1 MNINIKKLHPEA
13 KLPQYAHPGDVG
25 MDMYTLEEKTLQPG
39 ELYVFECGF
48 AMEFPIGYA
57 AIVKD
62 KGSVSK
68 MGLHTFGGVYDAG
81 YRGQYNAGIINHSG
95 KEITVEKGQKIAQ
108 IVIFPVEIPT
118 LKEVDELAE
127 SERGEGRYGSTGKF

>member
-25 MDMYTLEEKTLQPG
+25 MDMYT
-39 ELYVFECGF
+39 YVFECGF

-118 LKEVDELAE
+118 LKEVDELSE